1 MNRRVSFHAM
11 AEQELNDAA
20 SYYNRQYQGL
30 SCTISPGELT
40 EEGGVYAK
48 L

>member
-20 SYYNRQYQGL
+20 SYYN
-30 SCTISPGELT
+30 TIRS
-40 EEGGVYAK
+40 VQDSAK
-48 L
+48 RFWTRSNAL